1 MKTLFGLLGAPVAP
15 GGCEGINLNKKINFY
30 KNSFLVIFG
39 VKFHATALACT
50 PTDAQ
55 KRGASFKK
63 KIDAVAS
70 NLTPKM
76 FKKLFFRTPQ
86 PTKQQIVRSFNHLKT
101 TLRWF

>member
-1 MKTLFGLLGAPVAP
+1 MRGLGEGESGSGTWRAYTTGAGGPLVKELFFNGAP

-55 KRGASFKK
+55 KRGASF
-63 KIDAVAS
+63 
-70 NLTPKM
+70 
-76 FKKLFFRTPQ
+76 
-86 PTKQQIVRSFNHLKT
+86 
-101 TLRWF
+101 

>member
-1 MKTLFGLLGAPVAP
+1 MIV
-15 GGCEGINLNKKINFY
+15 
-30 KNSFLVIFG
+30 FG

-76 FKKLFFRTPQ
+76 FKK
-86 PTKQQIVRSFNHLKT
+86 IVFQDSTTYKT
-101 TLRWF
+101 ADC